1 MKNIFILASM
11 LFIVAS
17 CGTGKTASTTGTT
30 TGTTTVETDEN
41 DQTEDETSDPTNSQ
55 NGDALMTRGVI
66 RDKAADG
73 CGFIIQMMVDAET
86 ETTTFYEPLKL
97 PVEYQEDGKLIQIEY
112 RLSRRP
118 SNCTLAIPIIID
130 KILTD

>member
-1 MKNIFILASM
+1 M

-17 CGTGKTASTTGTT
+17 CGSERNSTTTGTT
-30 TGTTTVETDEN
+30 TGTTVETDDNEN
-41 DQTEDETSDPTNSQ
+41 DQTEDETSDPTSSQ
-55 NGDALMTRGVI
+55 NGAALMTRGVI

-73 CGFIIQMMVDAET
+73 CGFIIQMMVDEET

-97 PVEYQEDGKLIQIEY
+97 PKEYQEDGKLIQIEY